1 MGGVTVIRIAGA
13 LIGLLL
19 AAVEFAFLQRLT
31 ERVEL
36 EDTRKVLRVV
46 GLAQFAIFPLIG
58 WFVAPLVMGEV

>member
-1 MGGVTVIRIAGA
+1 MMIALAGA

-19 AAVEFAFLQRLT
+19 AAVEFFFLQRLI

-36 EDTRKVLRVV
+36 SETKKVLRVV

-58 WFVAPLVMGEV
+58 WFLAPFVVGEGS